1 MPWHKLRPIPVQENP
16 VAKRQHRDR
25 AHEEQI
31 PAQPGAQ
38 EQSGSTGR
46 PTETEQ
52 GSNGQRKNSGQDRY
66 GQSGFGG
73 QQKSETAGQERYRRS
88 GSDAD
93 AAPRGNRGSGSLDAE
108 KDGVDVPADSR
119 KDKHTGR

>member
-1 MPWHKLRPIPVQENP
+1 M
-16 VAKRQHRDR
+16 AKRR
-25 AHEEQI
+25 QI

-46 PTETEQ
+46 PTETKQ
-52 GSNGQRKNSGQDRY
+52 GGNGQDKNSGQGRY

-73 QQKSETAGQERYRRS
+73 QENDETAGQQRYRRS
-88 GSDAD
+88 GPDGKD

-108 KDGVDVPADSR
+108 KDGVDVPAQSHR
-119 KDKHTGR
+119 DKPKR